1 MDPRLRLQDLGAA
14 AITLAPTT
22 PSDLLAALGVS
33 NPQPLEDVA
42 AALREHYDDAWFME
56 QYPASERQPPMLAAC
71 QISRQWSAAVE
82 IFGAT
87 GWVGCTP
94 RLLRALSE
102 RHGFACTAYFDQ
114 EDAKI
119 FLCDQGGDI
128 AQIDATTGNRIG
140 TINAGNE
147 ARLAQAGFPPGGFPA
162 MSLEMKELA
171 YVGRLG
177 AAFAAVTQYT
187 LEDCLAGSSWIG
199 GLAQR

>member
-1 MDPRLRLQDLGAA
+1 
-14 AITLAPTT
+14 
-22 PSDLLAALGVS
+22 
-33 NPQPLEDVA
+33 
-42 AALREHYDDAWFME
+42 
-56 QYPASERQPPMLAAC
+56 
-71 QISRQWSAAVE
+71 E

-102 RHGFACTAYFDQ
+102 RHGFACTAYFDAN
-114 EDAKI
+114 DAKI

-128 AQIDATTGNRIG
+128 AKIYATSGIRTG
-140 TINAGNE
+140 TINARTE
-147 ARLAQAGFPPGGFPA
+147 TRLTQAGFPPGGLSVMPP
-162 MSLEMKELA
+162 EMKERD
-171 YVGRLG
+171 YVGRLN